1 MWHRVFRCRSTSLNS
16 TRYRS
21 ERGVGKCRQQ
31 ENGRVFERSRREG
44 QTNVKYAL
52 IVAGSRG
59 LGLGL
64 VREYLA
70 RGWHVTATARTPSV
84 ELDALLRES
93 SDRLAIVSLDVTL
106 VAQVA
111 ALAARLEGR
120 KFDLLFLNAGILI
133 GRGAALSTVPES
145 EVAKIFAT
153 NAIGPIRVADA
164 LASHVVQGGMIVFMS
179 SDMGS
184 IGTNDDGRA
193 ELYRA
198 SKAALNSLIRSFSA
212 RHAGDDVTVLAM
224 HPGVVRTSM
233 GGPTAP
239 LDIETSVRGVADVIA
254 VRWGSGQQV
263 FVDYRNETVPW

>member
-1 MWHRVFRCRSTSLNS
+1 
-16 TRYRS
+16 
-21 ERGVGKCRQQ
+21 
-31 ENGRVFERSRREG
+31 
-44 QTNVKYAL
+44 VKHAL
-52 IVAGSRG
+52 IIAGSRG

-70 RGWHVTATARTPSV
+70 RGWHVTATARTPSA
-84 ELDALLRES
+84 ELDALCRES
-93 SDRLAIVSLDVTL
+93 FGQLAVECLDVTL
-106 VAQVA
+106 VAQAA
-111 ALAARLEGR
+111 ALAERLEGR

-133 GRGAALSTVPES
+133 GRGAALSTVPDS
-145 EVAKIFAT
+145 DVDKIFAT

-164 LASHVVQGGMIVFMS
+164 LVSHVVQGGMIAFMS

-212 RHAGDDVTVLAM
+212 RHAGVTVLAI

-254 VRWGSGQQV
+254 VRWGSGQVV
-263 FVDYRNETVPW
+263 FVDYCNEIIPW

>member
-1 MWHRVFRCRSTSLNS
+1 LKH
-16 TRYRS
+16 
-21 ERGVGKCRQQ
+21 
-31 ENGRVFERSRREG
+31 
-44 QTNVKYAL
+44 AL
-52 IVAGSRG
+52 IIAGSRG

-70 RGWHVTATARTPSV
+70 RGWHVTATVRMPSA
-84 ELDALLRES
+84 ELDEMCREAS
-93 SDRLAIVSLDVTL
+93 GRLAVECLDVTS
-106 VAQVA
+106 VAQAA

-120 KFDLLFLNAGILI
+120 KFDLLFLNAGILT
-133 GRGAALSTVPES
+133 GRGAALSTVADS
-145 EVAKIFAT
+145 DVAKIFAT

-164 LASHVVQGGMIVFMS
+164 LSSNVAQGGMIAFMS

-184 IGTNDDGRA
+184 IGTNDDGRV

-212 RHAGDDVTVLAM
+212 RHAKDDVTVLAM

-263 FVDYRNETVPW
+263 FVDHRNEIIPW

>member
-1 MWHRVFRCRSTSLNS
+1 VSLDFTDRVIYHQLGPDPRENAR
-16 TRYRS
+16 R
-21 ERGVGKCRQQ
+21 Q
-31 ENGRVFERSRREG
+31 ENGRVFRAGAQER
-44 QTNVKYAL
+44 TDDVKHAL
-52 IVAGSRG
+52 IIAASRG

-70 RGWHVTATARTPSV
+70 RGWHVTATTRTPSA
-84 ELDALLRES
+84 ELDTLCREAS
-93 SDRLAIVSLDVTL
+93 GQLSVEFLDVTV
-106 VAQVA
+106 VAQAA

-120 KFDLLFLNAGILI
+120 KLDLLFLNAGILT
-133 GRGAALSTVPES
+133 GRGAALSTVPDSDVE
-145 EVAKIFAT
+145 KIFAT

-164 LASHVVQGGMIVFMS
+164 LASHVVQGGMVAFMS

-184 IGTNDDGRA
+184 IGTNDDGRV

-212 RHAGDDVTVLAM
+212 RHAGDGVTVLAI

-254 VRWGSGQQV
+254 IRWGSGQPA
-263 FVDYRNETVPW
+263 FVDYRNEIIPW